1 MKDVTFIIKTFERPS
16 CVRRLVKSIYKKYPC
31 ASILIADD
39 SEHSCKTYLEEK
51 YSDKLLKVFELDKD
65 QGLSYGRNYLVD
77 KVKTKYF
84 VLLDDDFVFD
94 DKTDIE
100 AGLSIIK
107 EKQLDILGG
116 YIRNYCMQDGIVS
129 LLKLGIQ
136 NIIKYEKPANYM
148 GTFMLNK
155 KEKKLYIN
163 RITNSF
169 PEYEET
175 DIVLNFFIAKTD
187 VIKNVNRW
195 DNELKL
201 QEHTAFFYKAKKNG
215 LRIAFSN
222 KLSVQH
228 KPLRISDYGAY
239 RERDFTQLF
248 LEKYG
253 ISEVVSIFD
262 NGSVTVAKNENFER
276 V

>member
-1 MKDVTFIIKTFERPS
+1 MKKIITILSTFLIITLLFTGS
-16 CVRRLVKSIYKKYPC
+16 CYARAGGGSGSGSSGGGGSSSSGGNSYHDHY
-31 ASILIADD
+31 
-39 SEHSCKTYLEEK
+39 
-51 YSDKLLKVFELDKD
+51 
-65 QGLSYGRNYLVD
+65 YGRRGCSNPIEGIVMTVVVVSGIYGLNASQRRR
-77 KVKTKYF
+77 KARLLHQRTK
-84 VLLDDDFVFD
+84 
-94 DKTDIE
+94 
-100 AGLSIIK
+100 
-107 EKQLDILGG
+107 KQLDILGG
-116 YIRNYCMQDGIVS
+116 KIRNYCMQDGIVS

-201 QEHTAFFYKAKKNG
+201 QEHTAFFYKAKENG

-228 KPLRISDYGAY
+228 KPLRISDYGSY